1 MSTKILPVLSFED
14 HCDISQ
20 RQIYLEKVRSDYTT
34 SRRAARDLRR
44 GIEYQEKK
52 TQDNR
57 TYNLEKSGGKK
68 TRKQH
73 KGSKFISRIRALE
86 KTHCRRVAACNEWEC
101 IFNESL

>member
-1 MSTKILPVLSFED
+1 MSTKNLPVLSFDNE
-14 HCDISQ
+14 CDVSY

-86 KTHCRRVAACNEWEC
+86 KNHCRRVAACNEWEC